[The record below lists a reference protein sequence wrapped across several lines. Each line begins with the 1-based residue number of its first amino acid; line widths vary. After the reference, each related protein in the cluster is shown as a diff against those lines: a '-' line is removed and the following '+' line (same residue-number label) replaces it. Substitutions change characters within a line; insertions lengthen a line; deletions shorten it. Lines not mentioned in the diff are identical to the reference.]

1 MVSTLSF
8 IFFPFTRRNAKIAC
22 SDQGESQVLREDK
35 TQVVEEPIHAQLVR
49 DPVPENTV
57 VAEAVP
63 VEGQSQDAVAEPVP
77 IADHID
83 DHDNTN
89 EPVAIAS
96 VVVQAVHNTTH
107 QMGGT
112 NDRRSFRRAKRALY
126 FLKICKYMSVGA
138 LCGILIAMGLVSCG
152 TLPFLIMGS
161 GACVYMWVIAQKT
174 SEDIQR
180 FVV

>member
-1 MVSTLSF
+1 MH
-8 IFFPFTRRNAKIAC
+8 AKIAC
-22 SDQGESQVLREDK
+22 FDQGEPQVLHENK
-35 TQVVEEPIHAQLVR
+35 TQVVKEPIPAQQVR

-63 VEGQSQDAVAEPVP
+63 VEDQSQDAVAEPVP

-83 DHDNTN
+83 DHDNIN

-107 QMGGT
+107 QMGGA
-112 NDRRSFRRAKRALY
+112 NDRRSFRRARRARRALH
-126 FLKICKYMSVGA
+126 FLKFCKYLSVGA

-152 TLPFLIMGS
+152 VLPFLIMGS

-180 FVV
+180 FVL